1 MTTVT
6 TTRGRAP
13 HAGQRVHATGAALG
27 TAPVAMIL
35 LHGRGATAR
44 DILMLA
50 GAFEREDVS
59 YLAPQAA
66 GHQWYPL
73 RFVEPTARNEPALSA
88 ALAVVDDLVADVA
101 AAGVPPERTVVLGFS
116 QGACLATEYAARRP
130 RRYGGIVGLSGGL
143 IGSDA
148 EVTAHAGDLA
158 GTPVILGCSDV
169 DSHIPLT
176 RVKATSKVLAGL
188 GADVD
193 ETIYPGMGHGI
204 VEDEVR
210 RVRALLDALARTA

>member
-1 MTTVT
+1 
-6 TTRGRAP
+6 
-13 HAGQRVHATGAALG
+13 
-27 TAPVAMIL
+27 
-35 LHGRGATAR
+35 
-44 DILMLA
+44 MLA